1 MVGVFSWG
9 RNNPIRSLPTH
20 PFHEVP
26 MSPRFLAAGA
36 AAGAALML
44 MLPPPS
50 VEAQEQSHAQQQ
62 SHAPA
67 QSLGQPATA
76 GFTPDASA
84 SASNPD
90 FLFRQPRY
98 TFTVR
103 SGLFSF
109 RANDAPGTFFDV
121 TTENFTT
128 DRSDFRSLQLGAELA
143 VALDPRLD
151 LTIAFDG
158 GSVAVDHESR
168 IFEEVDG
175 TPIFQSTR
183 IRSGPA
189 AQIGLR
195 GYVLPRGEQ
204 ISSLAWVPARVA
216 PFVGAGAGY
225 SGYDVRQWGDF
236 AFTTAEG
243 DFIQYDDLTGSGGAG
258 LLYASGGADVSLR
271 RNLALT
277 LEARYQWSESELGGD
292 FRFSDPTLDL
302 SGLRLTAG
310 LSVRF

>member
-1 MVGVFSWG
+1 
-9 RNNPIRSLPTH
+9 
-20 PFHEVP
+20 
-26 MSPRFLAAGA
+26 MSPRFLATGA
-36 AAGAALML
+36 AVGAALML
-44 MLPPPS
+44 LLPPQAI
-50 VEAQEQSHAQQQ
+50 EAQT
-62 SHAPA
+62 P
-67 QSLGQPATA
+67 GQPAAA
-76 GFTPDASA
+76 GFASGAVTSASA

-90 FLFRQPRY
+90 FLFRAPRY
-98 TFTVR
+98 TLTLR
-103 SGLFSF
+103 SGLFSL

-121 TTENFTT
+121 TTENFTA

-143 VALDPRLD
+143 VALNPRLD
-151 LTIAFDG
+151 LTLAFDG
-158 GSVAVDHESR
+158 GSVDVNHESR

-204 ISSLAWVPARVA
+204 LSSLAWVPTRVA
-216 PFVGAGAGY
+216 PFVGAGVGY
-225 SGYDVRQWGDF
+225 GGYDVRQWGDF
-236 AFTTAEG
+236 AFTTDEG